1 MGMEYIPTQK
11 ELYIKVIGKKKNKKE
26 MEKNFGLMGHYMKEN
41 IKKRKDM
48 DFLNG
53 VMEINMK
60 GRSIIIIYM
69 VKVYI
74 PGEIK
79 GYIMEIG
86 KIIKWMEKVFLLD
99 PIIENIMVNLKMI
112 KNGYGE
118 YEWADG
124 RKYKGFWKNGKQQG
138 KGEFYDIET
147 NTWRK
152 CECEDGNIIKW
163 HDELKKKNKN
173 FICNLNFFSF
183 EISFNL

>member
-1 MGMEYIPTQK
+1 
-11 ELYIKVIGKKKNKKE
+11 
-26 MEKNFGLMGHYMKEN
+26 
-41 IKKRKDM
+41 
-48 DFLNG
+48 
-53 VMEINMK
+53 
-60 GRSIIIIYM
+60 
-69 VKVYI
+69 
-74 PGEIK
+74 
-79 GYIMEIG
+79 
-86 KIIKWMEKVFLLD
+86 
-99 PIIENIMVNLKMI
+99 MVNLKMI